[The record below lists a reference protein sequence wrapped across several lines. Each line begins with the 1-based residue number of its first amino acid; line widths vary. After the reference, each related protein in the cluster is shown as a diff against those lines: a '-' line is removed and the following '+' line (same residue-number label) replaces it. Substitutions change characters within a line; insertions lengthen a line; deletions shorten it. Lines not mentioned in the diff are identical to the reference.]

1 MSASVLPLWAE
12 ITIAALVLCGAA
24 IALLGSVG
32 LLRLPS
38 FFERVHAPAMIA
50 TLD

>member
-24 IALLGSVG
+24 PVRKAFSPVALGPLNLIFSN
-32 LLRLPS
+32 LP
-38 FFERVHAPAMIA
+38 
-50 TLD
+50 